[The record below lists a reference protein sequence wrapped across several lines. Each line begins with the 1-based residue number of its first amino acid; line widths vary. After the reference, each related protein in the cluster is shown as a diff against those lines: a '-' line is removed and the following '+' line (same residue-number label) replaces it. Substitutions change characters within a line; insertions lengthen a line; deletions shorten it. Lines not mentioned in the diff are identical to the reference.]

1 MKKKFLLI
9 IGSLI
14 LVTVFSV
21 LGTFAYLTDTD
32 SAVNTF
38 TIGQVDIVLDE
49 ADVDENGKL
58 ILDDEGKP
66 VELVKGNEYHLIPG
80 QTYIKDPTI
89 TVKAKSEE
97 SYIRMIITI
106 NCLKELD
113 AIFTPDGADLTSVF
127 DGYNP
132 DLWIYA
138 GNERDEIANTITYE
152 FRYKETV
159 AGGAEDVMLD
169 ALFDSFTL
177 PGEITGKELKTL
189 QDLTITVYGHA
200 IQAAGF
206 EDEDDAWAAFD
217 QQVSTRVNP

>member
-58 ILDDEGKP
+58 ILDDEGNP
-66 VELVKGNEYHLIPG
+66 VDRVKENEYHLIPG

-89 TVKAKSEE
+89 TVKANSEE
-97 SYIRMIITI
+97 SYIRMMITI

-113 AIFTPDGADLTSVF
+113 AIFAPEGADLTAVF
-127 DGYNP
+127 GGYDP
-132 DLWIYA
+132 EIWIYA
-138 GNERDEIANTITYE
+138 GEVRDADANTITYE
-152 FRYKETV
+152 FRYKEV
-159 AGGAEDVMLD
+159 VEGGEEDVVLEP
-169 ALFDSFTL
+169 LFVTFTL
-177 PGEITGKELKTL
+177 PGEITGEELKTI

-206 EDEDDAWAAFD
+206 TEEDTAWAAFD
-217 QQVSTRVNP
+217 KQVATTAP

>member
-58 ILDDEGKP
+58 ILDDEGNP
-66 VELVKGNEYHLIPG
+66 VERVKGNEYHLIPG

-113 AIFTPDGADLTSVF
+113 AIFTPNGADLASIF
-127 DGYNP
+127 GGY
-132 DLWIYA
+132 DSTLWIYV
-138 GNERDEIANTITYE
+138 DETQDETENTITYE

-159 AGGAEDVMLD
+159 TGGDEDVALD
-169 ALFDSFTL
+169 ALFDNFTL
-177 PGEITGKELKTL
+177 PGEITGEELKTI
-189 QDLTITVYGHA
+189 QGLTITVYGHA
-200 IQAAGF
+200 IQAAAF
-206 EDEDDAWAAFD
+206 ADEDSAWAAFD
-217 QQVSTRVNP
+217 KQISSTVIH